1 MYVDGRSAA
10 TQTAQLEAMAGVLRF
25 IGRRTLEIYAIQLA
39 GSELL
44 LADGR
49 FLFCRRKTAHVQNQR
64 TPARKRVDFPV
75 MHLAET
81 LRRIV
86 LLGRELFFRCQLRSV
101 RSVLKS

>member
-1 MYVDGRSAA
+1 MAFYLRPVAA
-10 TQTAQLEAMAGVLRF
+10 KDRAPL
-25 IGRRTLEIYAIQLA
+25 
-39 GSELL
+39 
-44 LADGR
+44 GR

-64 TPARKRVDFPV
+64 TEPAKRFDFPV